1 MLNDALEKNPES
13 IDFLRTLADME
24 LMFGH
29 WEKAAEVYERILK
42 LNPADSGVLNN
53 YAWLLAT
60 CPDDKIR
67 DGKRAL
73 EMAVA
78 ACEITFY
85 AEAHIL
91 STLASAHAEL
101 GDFEKAREWARKA
114 VELGEKEKHESL
126 DNLKAEL
133 ASYEEDK
140 PWRETSEIVEEVE
153 EDVVSQDENADAEE
167 QAEEAAESDAE

>member
-1 MLNDALEKNPES
+1 
-13 IDFLRTLADME
+13 
-24 LMFGH
+24 
-29 WEKAAEVYERILK
+29 
-42 LNPADSGVLNN
+42 NPADSGVLNN

-60 CPDDKIR
+60 CPDDKLR

-73 EMAVA
+73 EMAVS

-133 ASYEEDK
+133 AAYEEDK
-140 PWRETSEIVEEVE
+140 PWRETSEIVEEVD
-153 EDVVSQDENADAEE
+153 EDTASQEDKKTDEDTASQEDEKTDKDAASQEK
-167 QAEEAAESDAE
+167 AKAAESDAE

>member
-1 MLNDALEKNPES
+1 
-13 IDFLRTLADME
+13 
-24 LMFGH
+24 
-29 WEKAAEVYERILK
+29 
-42 LNPADSGVLNN
+42 
-53 YAWLLAT
+53 
-60 CPDDKIR
+60 
-67 DGKRAL
+67 
-73 EMAVA
+73 MAVS

-126 DNLKAEL
+126 YNLKSEL

-140 PWRETSEIVEEVE
+140 PWRETSEIVEEVD
-153 EDVVSQDENADAEE
+153 EDAASQNGDK
-167 QAEEAAESDAE
+167 